1 MATMENAMEAYA
13 GESQANR
20 KYAAFAD
27 QAESEGFK
35 NIARLF
41 KAASEAEAVHA
52 KKLLKAMSKIKTTK
66 ENIQGSI
73 SGETHEY
80 TEMYPAFVKEAEAE
94 KKSDVALVFTYAM
107 KAEEVHANLYREAM
121 NSLNHNQDMS
131 NRSVILC
138 PVCGN
143 IFLGQAPEKCPIC
156 NAVRKVFKTIE

>member
-20 KYAAFAD
+20 KYSAFAD

-52 KKLLKAMSKIKTTK
+52 KKLLKAMGKIRTTK